1 MGWPTELL
9 PAENQKINN
18 FMFYIWH
25 TLLIAGFIAVAFI
38 LGYKLGQKKSAN
50 KKIKF

>member
-1 MGWPTELL
+1 
-9 PAENQKINN
+9 
-18 FMFYIWH
+18 MFYIWH
-25 TLLIAGFIAVAFI
+25 TLLVTAFVVIAFV